1 MKISEKKGNKV
12 SIVIEL
18 HATFQGLILRQP
30 RREREYLIAD
40 KVATLT
46 AFLAIAIVLTT
57 RFIFD
62 FHLRTLSLLFFLY
75 SQSSFKRR
83 QIAKISTCN
92 RNQKMFTPLKFKDQ
106 DVLPHKTLRESFI
119 VTCCN

>member
-1 MKISEKKGNKV
+1 MKISEKQGNKV

-57 RFIFD
+57 RFILD

-75 SQSSFKRR
+75 SHSSFKRR
-83 QIAKISTCN
+83 QIAKISTG
-92 RNQKMFTPLKFKDQ
+92 TESE
-106 DVLPHKTLRESFI
+106 DVYAIEIQGPGCFAA
-119 VTCCN
+119 

>member
-1 MKISEKKGNKV
+1 MKISEKKGNKL

-46 AFLAIAIVLTT
+46 AFLEL
-57 RFIFD
+57 
-62 FHLRTLSLLFFLY
+62 
-75 SQSSFKRR
+75 QS
-83 QIAKISTCN
+83 C
-92 RNQKMFTPLKFKDQ
+92 
-106 DVLPHKTLRESFI
+106 
-119 VTCCN
+119 